1 MFPFQP
7 PLPTASNFPF
17 QLDAGNHTSTL
28 ILESLVG
35 LMVAV
40 TWQNAGRSLNCAPP
54 PRPPPARPPPP
65 GENAPA
71 ATDCAIVMVVSGSFS
86 PPRLSHGAADS
97 GTTFSSKKTNSTT
110 GNKGALL
117 MIGTSLGRVRFLGRI
132 ISAAVEGL
140 HGFQGLVTYSL
151 LARPDKNLNW
161 TH

>member
-1 MFPFQP
+1 
-7 PLPTASNFPF
+7 
-17 QLDAGNHTSTL
+17 
-28 ILESLVG
+28 
-35 LMVAV
+35 
-40 TWQNAGRSLNCAPP
+40 
-54 PRPPPARPPPP
+54 
-65 GENAPA
+65 
-71 ATDCAIVMVVSGSFS
+71 MVVSGSFS

-151 LARPDKNLNW
+151 LARPDKNLKLDEPRIALMTRTNGLSASSAPSAARPISIFL
-161 TH
+161 